1 MTNTITPT
9 AAWATP
15 PVSVPAPLEPPP
27 GTPYQHLLREPG
39 RRWWRPL
46 ASFGLLVSSYVVVT
60 IVMGIAIG
68 LALVA
73 ALSAYPEATSLT
85 LESLLDDGVTGW
97 TSVATLLAM
106 NLALAALIPA
116 VLLANRVA
124 HRMPVGYTHS
134 VAGRFRFGW
143 FGLVAAALAP
153 LWVVYLALS
162 QFFEPMPLFSH
173 AETPAVTVALVAV
186 VLLTTPLQCAGEE
199 YALRGW
205 LLQNL
210 GMAIPRPLVALVV
223 PTVVSA
229 VVFSLLHGSLDPW
242 IITSL
247 VSTSVAACWVTWR
260 TGGLEAAVALHTVN
274 NVSIFLFQAAFGV
287 PMMSGMITEGTTG
300 TWLGALLGV
309 TFNLLAIPVVAEVAR
324 RRGISPTR

>member
-1 MTNTITPT
+1 MTNTIAPA
-9 AAWATP
+9 AAWSTP
-15 PVSVPAPLEPPP
+15 PVAVPASIEPPP
-27 GTPYQHLLREPG
+27 GTPYQHLFREPG

-46 ASFGLLVSSYVVVT
+46 VSLAILVGSYLAVLLVVGVGV
-60 IVMGIAIG
+60 G
-68 LALVA
+68 LAVAA
-73 ALSAYPEATSLT
+73 ALSAYPDATVLT
-85 LESLLDDGVTGW
+85 FETLMNEGVTGW
-97 TSVATLLAM
+97 ASVVALLVM

-116 VLLANRVA
+116 VLIANRIA

-143 FGLVAAALAP
+143 FGLVVAALAP

-162 QFFEPMPLFSH
+162 QVFEPIPLFSN
-173 AETPAVTVALVAV
+173 AETPAVTAALVAV

-199 YALRGW
+199 YAMRGW
-205 LLQNL
+205 LLQNI
-210 GMAIPRPLVALVV
+210 GVAIPRPLVALVV

-229 VVFSLLHGSLDPW
+229 VVFSALHGSLDPW

-247 VSTSVAACWVTWR
+247 VATSVAACWVTWR

-287 PMMSGMITEGTTG
+287 PLMSAIITDGTTG

-309 TFNLLAIPVVAEVAR
+309 TFNLLAVPVVAEVAR
-324 RRGISPTR
+324 RRGINPTR